1 MIKTL
6 EPGMS
11 TTMRPQ
17 GKGPGAVQP
26 ARRAL
31 TVAEETLM
39 VARKPDYFVKIP
51 TQRGFQMFRVSDI
64 VRIETH
70 SYFVKTHNKAAGNG
84 DGNSTHLYTTW
95 GGCFQMNRKIADWI
109 KLLAP
114 AGSFRQAHQS
124 HLINTRH
131 IRRLYDEDGMVVEMV
146 NGDLVPVSVRRKSE
160 LIDELEGTV
169 LPNSPGII

>member
-6 EPGMS
+6 EPNMASKLPPGEQAS
-11 TTMRPQ
+11 VNFQPNRLRFTLAAETIATRRP
-17 GKGPGAVQP
+17 
-26 ARRAL
+26 
-31 TVAEETLM
+31 
-39 VARKPDYFVKIP
+39 DFFVKIP

-146 NGDLVPVSVRRKSE
+146 NGDLVPVSIRRKTE
-160 LIDELEGTV
+160 LIDELEGAV
-169 LPNSPGII
+169 LPNPV